1 MEILLKTASGSLEA
15 VLAKLIH
22 RINEE
27 EIRRSSKMEVRG
39 EQTHSLS
46 ILKQLQKQLL
56 QRCLATSQIPKR
68 GIKVETILLSRA

>member
-39 EQTHSLS
+39 EQMHSLS
-46 ILKQLQKQLL
+46 TLKQLQKQLL
-56 QRCLATSQIPKR
+56 QLCLATSQIPKR
-68 GIKVETILLSRA
+68 GIKVETILLSQA